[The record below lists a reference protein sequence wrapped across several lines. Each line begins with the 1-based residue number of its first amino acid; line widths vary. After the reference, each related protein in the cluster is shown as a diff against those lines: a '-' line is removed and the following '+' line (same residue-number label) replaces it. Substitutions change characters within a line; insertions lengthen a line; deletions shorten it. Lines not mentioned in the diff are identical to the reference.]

1 VVDVVLVELVLVVV
15 VNEGVLV
22 MGWVALMPGAVYA
35 VVDVAVNGGGLT
47 TEIMV

>member
-1 VVDVVLVELVLVVV
+1 VVEVVLVKLVVV
-15 VNEGVLV
+15 VVVKEGVFV
-22 MGWVALMPGAVYA
+22 IGWVALMPGAVYA